1 MEGFYVPG
9 SYSSSYVSNK
19 ADEQGARYYENQ
31 SIEIGKQTQAAL
43 TQLSSNYEQTI
54 NDAYASYLASQQSI
68 GNSAMGQ
75 GYKEAYLEMAK
86 NQFQNNIISSNHP
99 LEQAP
104 LQIQQQGQHA
114 QAALQQQFA
123 TDTANLDR
131 FVTSF
136 GAYKDYLA
144 KLTPNPNNQNAVIS
158 EGQSY
163 LSEDQKKMTVDDLYN
178 FLMEAQ
184 PEGYVDENENRG
196 LTFTEWLNSQYGPG
210 SKGSQAD
217 QDWFNWAMFQGGYD
231 DFKNALA
238 KKANQTEANQ
248 YQAIKEEEARQEA
261 ERQRQL
267 EEARLAEERRQ
278 QELRDRVAS
287 SSYNGQITS
296 TSNWKKIRTNGSG
309 YEGSGNDANYSIQTD
324 SGTYQIKRKVAFD
337 SDLSYDLGSALNAEK
352 KLDSGEWH
360 VGDIIKYKGK
370 YYIITDKRSKGAR
383 LAKHG
388 HVEYYEIDYK
398 I

>member
-1 MEGFYVPG
+1 MDGFYVPG

-19 ADEQGARYYENQ
+19 ADEQGVRYYENQ

-86 NQFQNNIISSNHP
+86 NQFQNNIISSNQS
-99 LEQAP
+99 LEQAQ
-104 LQIQQQGQHA
+104 LQIQQQGQQA

-231 DFKNALA
+231 DFKNALN
-238 KKANQTEANQ
+238 KQKTQ
-248 YQAIKEEEARQEA
+248 QAAEQIDTDREIAEQQRKEA
-261 ERQRQL
+261 ERIRKIKDEALTHVEDYAKQISDKISFYDADAFTMFGGWTFATDQDKFSKNREGDLKKIYEELGVDPNLASGDLWKATKQL
-267 EEARLAEERRQ
+267 ESWLADQ
-278 QELRDRVAS
+278 GAFG
-287 SSYNGQITS
+287 NG
-296 TSNWKKIRTNGSG
+296 
-309 YEGSGNDANYSIQTD
+309 A
-324 SGTYQIKRKVAFD
+324 GTQKRKYTEF
-337 SDLSYDLGSALNAEK
+337 LTE
-352 KLDSGEWH
+352 
-360 VGDIIKYKGK
+360 II
-370 YYIITDKRSKGAR
+370 RQR
-383 LAKHG
+383 LQ
-388 HVEYYEIDYK
+388 
-398 I
+398 